1 MTYSECYINVA
12 NRYMSPVPITLKR
25 TVVKIGGSLRLTLPK
40 EIAEMMKVKTGD
52 TVEFLATNGDVVIR
66 KSKS

>member
-1 MTYSECYINVA
+1 
-12 NRYMSPVPITLKR
+12 MSPVPITLKR